1 MSKISRF
8 AFAFEKVLSK
18 DLDRGIL
25 VSLHEAGKELRYE
38 ELRRVLGSPHPQ
50 KFQDSL
56 DRLMRLA
63 CLARRLEP
71 VKEYHRAYYRPTSR
85 GHEIASIFIQLAQ
98 EGGFPTDLKP
108 DHLNDAKRVLL
119 GKSVAEPGPLT
130 A

>member
-8 AFAFEKVLSK
+8 AIAFEKVLSK

-50 KFQDSL
+50 TFQDAL

-63 CLARRLEP
+63 CVARRLEP

-85 GHEIASIFIQLAQ
+85 GYEIASILIRLAQ
-98 EGGFPTDLKP
+98 EGGFPEDLKP
-108 DHLNDAKRVLL
+108 GHLDDAKRVLL
-119 GKSVAEPGPLT
+119 GRNVADPDPLT